1 MYGRT
6 TDDSFQSML
15 MVWFGWKTIPIS
27 IATKESHNKKKR
39 PLSRQAEDSMDP
51 NQFQPGNPSCNT
63 AVRSPQSALPRAFH
77 PSVHPADLKT
87 AYTAKKKKNT
97 ALKEPEKT
105 WPIEL
110 QNRHGPHVA
119 PCYASLQILPR
130 KRGSKPKQPTP
141 KSQAR

>member
-1 MYGRT
+1 MQHYGRT

-15 MVWFGWKTIPIS
+15 MVWMENNSYLYRDEGIPQQKKKTIV
-27 IATKESHNKKKR
+27 
-39 PLSRQAEDSMDP
+39 RQAEDSMDP

-87 AYTAKKKKNT
+87 AYAAKKKNT

-130 KRGSKPKQPTP
+130 TRGNKPKQPTP